1 MSLHKAPVSL
11 TGEVFVFTGKLT
23 YFTRKEARNIVR
35 SLGAT
40 CSDNVTKQTTY
51 LVTGLKDLD
60 NYINGTN
67 STKVEK
73 ARYYI
78 KRGYDIKIIN
88 DLQFNNLIKLNKKT
102 RE

>member
-60 NYINGTN
+60 NYINVKKY
-67 STKVEK
+67 SVKKFIESREK
-73 ARYYI
+73 EA
-78 KRGYDIKIIN
+78 
-88 DLQFNNLIKLNKKT
+88 
-102 RE
+102 